1 MNETIS
7 NTNVTRVAKK
17 RPLVCM
23 IGTLRAVDLT
33 SGHLIEKVI
42 QPLNADLLFCVSRID
57 ANDEIII
64 KKFKDC
70 NIVDVYIYEEAKD
83 NYQDFLDNFF
93 NKLSSKE
100 QDQWHEYLKIDGN
113 WLGGIKE
120 RRGSGFHLNFNYLKL
135 LERLKTLKKNGF
147 EYQRYII
154 TRTDFLWMV
163 EHPPLNLLEP
173 KLIWTPAGENY
184 NGYNDRHAVC
194 SDQNISHY
202 LNLLEFMFNFQA
214 LEYIYNNVDENNLSH
229 ERHLKSHLDYCGVK
243 VSTFNNV
250 AYLTGNQQTLTNWAS
265 VKLKSIDGVEYAY
278 KYENELLSCL
288 ENVKQFNLDGNWNMM
303 IKNGDKKC

>member
-7 NTNVTRVAKK
+7 NKNVTTVRQEP
-17 RPLVCM
+17 PLVCF

-33 SGHLIEKVI
+33 YSHLIEKVI

-57 ANDEIII
+57 ANDETLINR
-64 KKFKDC
+64 FKDC
-70 NIVDVYIYEEAKD
+70 NIVDVYLYEEAKD

-100 QDQWHEYLKIDGN
+100 QNKWHEYFKIEGN

-120 RRGSGFHLNFNYLKL
+120 RRGSGFHLNFNYFKL
-135 LERLKTLKKNGF
+135 LKRLQNIKKNGF

-154 TRTDFLWMV
+154 TRTDFFWML
-163 EHPPLNLLEP
+163 EHPSLNLLDP
-173 KLIWTPAGENY
+173 KLIWIPTGENY

-194 SDQNISHY
+194 SEQNISHY
-202 LNLLEFMFNFQA
+202 LNLLEFMLNFQA
-214 LEYIYNNVDENNLSH
+214 FEYIYNNVDENNLSH
-229 ERHLKSHLDYCGVK
+229 ERHLKSHLDYCGVE
-243 VSTFNNV
+243 VSTFNNI
-250 AYLTGNQQTLTNWAS
+250 AYLTGNQQTFTNWAS
-265 VKLKSIDGVEYAY
+265 VKLKCIDGVEYAY

-288 ENVKQFNLDGNWNMM
+288 ENVKKFNLDGN
-303 IKNGDKKC
+303 